1 MFFQYYHIHILII
14 VLVITL
20 AAGQRR
26 AAVVGTPVAVV
37 DHSDHQPVG

>member
-14 VLVITL
+14 VLVTL